1 MRSTCLLG
9 PIWIIA
15 NWKESDWKCVANIFF
30 KNGQRNRISIE
41 WTRGMLPITTG
52 ASDSHKVMGID
63 WPSMNC
69 EAAAL
74 KNGSRAETQVYQC

>member
-1 MRSTCLLG
+1 
-9 PIWIIA
+9 
-15 NWKESDWKCVANIFF
+15 
-30 KNGQRNRISIE
+30 
-41 WTRGMLPITTG
+41 MLPITTG